1 MSERVNP
8 RVPVVT
14 PVVIVV
20 EDEKL
25 IRRFVRSSLEEE
37 GCRLVEAGTSAQGL
51 LECGSHKPDLVVLD
65 LGLPDGNGVD
75 FIRDL
80 RAWSDVP
87 ILVLSARSHENDK
100 IQALDVG
107 ADDYLTKPFGVGELR
122 ARARALLRRQSRGG
136 EGATPIIEFGDVQVD
151 LSRRVVTR
159 GGETVHLT
167 PIEYRLLCVML
178 ANTGKVMTQRHL
190 LRDVW
195 GPSSVESN
203 HYLRVYVGHLRQKL
217 EDDPTQ
223 PKYLL
228 TETGVGYRFQP

>member
-1 MSERVNP
+1 MNAPSPAVL
-8 RVPVVT
+8 
-14 PVVIVV
+14 IV

-25 IRRFVRSSLEEE
+25 IRRFVRASLEEE
-37 GCRLVEAGTSAQGL
+37 GCRVYEAGSCADGL
-51 LECGSHKPDLVVLD
+51 LEAGANKPDLIVLD

-87 ILVLSARSHENDK
+87 ILVLSARSNEKDK

-122 ARARALLRRQSRGG
+122 ARARALLRRQSRSSD
-136 EGATPIIEFGDVQVD
+136 EASPIIEFGEARVD

-159 GGETVHLT
+159 HGAQVHLT
-167 PIEYRLLCVML
+167 PIEYRLLCVLL

-190 LRDVW
+190 LREVW
-195 GPSSVESN
+195 GPASVESN

-217 EDDPTQ
+217 EDDATQ

>member
-1 MSERVNP
+1 MSETLPGSPAVL
-8 RVPVVT
+8 
-14 PVVIVV
+14 IV

-25 IRRFVRSSLEEE
+25 IRRFVRTSLEEE
-37 GCRLVEAGTSAQGL
+37 GCRVFEAGTCADGL
-51 LECGSHKPDLVVLD
+51 LEAGTHKPDLIVLD

-87 ILVLSARSHENDK
+87 ILVLSARSNEKDK

-122 ARARALLRRQSRGG
+122 ARARALLRRQSRSS
-136 EGATPIIEFGDVQVD
+136 EAATPIIEFGDVTVD

-159 GGETVHLT
+159 AGEPVHLT
-167 PIEYRLLCVML
+167 PIEYRLLCTLL

-190 LRDVW
+190 LREVW

-203 HYLRVYVGHLRQKL
+203 HYLRV
-217 EDDPTQ
+217 
-223 PKYLL
+223 
-228 TETGVGYRFQP
+228 

>member
-1 MSERVNP
+1 MSAQSPAVL
-8 RVPVVT
+8 
-14 PVVIVV
+14 IV

-25 IRRFVRSSLEEE
+25 IRRFVRASLEEE
-37 GCRLVEAGTSAQGL
+37 GCKVFEAGSCADGL
-51 LECGSHKPDLVVLD
+51 LATGAERPDLIVLD

-75 FIRDL
+75 FIGDL

-87 ILVLSARSHENDK
+87 ILVLSARSNEKDK

-122 ARARALLRRQSRGG
+122 ARARALLRRQSRSSD
-136 EGATPIIEFGDVQVD
+136 EASPVIEFGEVRVD

-159 GGETVHLT
+159 RGAQVHLT
-167 PIEYRLLCVML
+167 PIEYRLLCVLL

-190 LRDVW
+190 LREVW

-203 HYLRVYVGHLRQKL
+203 HYLRVYVSHLRQKL
-217 EDDPTQ
+217 EDDATQ

>member
-1 MSERVNP
+1 MNAPSPAVL
-8 RVPVVT
+8 
-14 PVVIVV
+14 II

-25 IRRFVRSSLEEE
+25 IRRFVRASLEEE
-37 GCRLVEAGTSAQGL
+37 GCRVYEAGSCTDGL
-51 LECGSHKPDLVVLD
+51 LEAGANKPDLIVLD

-87 ILVLSARSHENDK
+87 ILVLSARSNEKDK

-122 ARARALLRRQSRGG
+122 ARARALLRRQSRSSD
-136 EGATPIIEFGDVQVD
+136 EASPIIEFGEARVD

-159 GGETVHLT
+159 HGAQVHLT
-167 PIEYRLLCVML
+167 PIEYRLLCVLL

-190 LRDVW
+190 LREVW
-195 GPSSVESN
+195 GPASVESN

-217 EDDPTQ
+217 EDDATQ

>member
-1 MSERVNP
+1 MSEMMNGQAPSVL
-8 RVPVVT
+8 
-14 PVVIVV
+14 VV

-25 IRRFVRSSLEEE
+25 IRRFVRTSLEEE
-37 GCRLVEAGTSAQGL
+37 GCRVFEAGTLTQGL
-51 LECGSHKPDLVVLD
+51 IESGNHKPDLVILD
-65 LGLPDGNGVD
+65 LGLPDGSGID

-80 RAWSDVP
+80 RGWSDAP
-87 ILVLSARSHENDK
+87 ILVLSARSHEKDK

-136 EGATPIIEFGDVQVD
+136 EEATPISVFGDVTVD
-151 LSRRVVTR
+151 LSRRVVIR
-159 GGETVHLT
+159 NDEPVHLT
-167 PIEYRLLCVML
+167 PIEYRLLCVLL

-190 LRDVW
+190 LREVW
-195 GPSSVESN
+195 GPSCVESN

-223 PKYLL
+223 PKHFL

>member
-1 MSERVNP
+1 MSERA
-8 RVPVVT
+8 PVV
-14 PVVIVV
+14 VIV

-37 GCRLVEAGTSAQGL
+37 GCRVFEAGTSAQGL
-51 LECGSHKPDLVVLD
+51 IEAGTQKPDLVILD
-65 LGLPDGNGVD
+65 LGLPDGNGID

-87 ILVLSARSHENDK
+87 ILVLSARAHENDK

-122 ARARALLRRQSRGG
+122 ARARALLRRQSRG
-136 EGATPIIEFGDVQVD
+136 EGASPIFEFGDVQVD
-151 LSRRVVTR
+151 LARRVVTR
-159 GGETVHLT
+159 SGAQLHLT

-190 LRDVW
+190 LREVW

-217 EDDPTQ
+217 EDDATQ
-223 PKYLL
+223 PKYIL

>member
-1 MSERVNP
+1 MTDTSP
-8 RVPVVT
+8 K
-14 PVVIVV
+14 VVIV
-20 EDEKL
+20 EDEKQ
-25 IRRFVRSSLEEE
+25 IRRFVRASLEEE
-37 GCRLVEAGTSAQGL
+37 GCRVFEAETMAQGL
-51 LECGSHKPDLVVLD
+51 LAAGDSKPDLIVLD

-87 ILVLSARSHENDK
+87 ILVLSARSNEKDK

-136 EGATPIIEFGDVQVD
+136 EGASPQIGFGDVQVD

-159 GGETVHLT
+159 NGEPVHLT
-167 PIEYRLLCVML
+167 PIEYRLLCVLL
-178 ANTGKVMTQRHL
+178 ANTGKVITQRHL

>member
-1 MSERVNP
+1 MSERLNP
-8 RVPVVT
+8 QVPT
-14 PVVIVV
+14 VIVV
-20 EDEKL
+20 EDEKQ
-25 IRRFVRSSLEEE
+25 IRRFVRTSLEDE
-37 GCRLVEAGTSAQGL
+37 GCRVVEAGTSAQGL
-51 LECGSHKPDLVVLD
+51 LECGNQKPDLVVLD
-65 LGLPDGNGVD
+65 LGLPDGNGID

-87 ILVLSARSHENDK
+87 ILVLSARSHEKDK

-159 GGETVHLT
+159 AGETLHLT
-167 PIEYRLLCVML
+167 PIEYRLLCVLL

-217 EDDPTQ
+217 ENDPTQ